1 MGTTLFC
8 THQRGRTVVTNGPN
22 MPENTKDEDTSLVL
36 AIASSADKSAFAV
49 LFGRFAGRVKGFLI
63 KSGASPEQAE
73 EVAQEVMVTVWR
85 KAGSFDPA
93 KASVATWIYTIARN
107 RRIDHIRREKRP
119 EPDANDPQFQ
129 PDPEPDASHQI
140 SAIERDRKVR
150 EALTSLTEDQREV
163 VQLAFFSGLS
173 HGEIAEKLQA
183 PLGTVKSRLR
193 LSFARLRGELGDE
206 FADELVD
213 D

>member
-1 MGTTLFC
+1 M
-8 THQRGRTVVTNGPN
+8 
-22 MPENTKDEDTSLVL
+22 VL
-36 AIASSADKSAFAV
+36 AIATHGDKSAFAA

-63 KSGASPEQAE
+63 KSGANPDQAE

-85 KAGSFDPA
+85 KAGSFDPT

-107 RRIDHIRREKRP
+107 RRIDHVRREKRP

-129 PDPEPDASHQI
+129 PDPEPDASHQL
-140 SAIERDRKVR
+140 SVEERDRRVR
-150 EALTSLTEDQREV
+150 EALASLTSDQREV
-163 VQLAFFSGLS
+163 VQLAFFLGLS
-173 HGEIAEKLQA
+173 HAEIAERLQT